1 MNFLR
6 KKTRPILRGLVA
18 AMSGVL
24 FASCSSVK
32 DVARDNAAA
41 QAHMLAQRLLVL
53 DSHLDVPH
61 RLMTR
66 MTDVSERTFS
76 TDFDYVRAREG
87 GLKVAF
93 CAVYTPQRFEA
104 SGGAREHALRQI
116 ALTEGLAQRW
126 PSKFSLVTTPRE
138 IRARLGGEHVMLA
151 LGMENGIPLEDDTAN
166 VRSFYD
172 RGIRYI
178 TLVHTRAN
186 RLADASFDTTRPW
199 NGLSPFGRDVIA
211 AMNRIGMMIDV
222 SHMSDSAFYQTVRL
236 SRAPVVATHSACRA
250 FTPGFERN
258 MSDAMIRALAASG
271 GVIQINFGSM
281 FLVDSLRRR
290 MDKAGAAINGYLR
303 EHSLHYLD
311 EEAMAYA
318 RRYRKEQGIPYATA
332 KDVARHIDHVVK
344 LVGIDHVGLGSDF
357 DGLGDDLPDDVKDV
371 SGYPAIIRELLL
383 LGYDDAAIAKVCG
396 ENFMRVWTR
405 VNDVAERDNGLETR

>member
-1 MNFLR
+1 MTPHPGSLR
-6 KKTRPILRGLVA
+6 WFVCIVVSA
-18 AMSGVL
+18 ACAVIFVSC
-24 FASCSSVK
+24 ASVQ
-32 DVARDNAAA
+32 DTARDTADAR
-41 QAHMLAQRLLVL
+41 AHVLADRLLVL
-53 DSHLDVPH
+53 DSHMDVPY

-66 MTDVSERTFS
+66 MVDISERTFT

-104 SGGAREHALRQI
+104 SGGSKDHALGQI

-126 PSKFSLVTTPRE
+126 PSKFAIVTSPAE
-138 IRARLGGEHVMLA
+138 IRARLGGDHVLLA

-166 VRSFYD
+166 VRFFYG

-199 NGLSPFGRDVIA
+199 NGLSPYGRDVVV
-211 AMNRIGMMIDV
+211 AMNRTGMMIDV

-236 SRAPVVATHSACRA
+236 SRAPVVATHSSCRA

-258 MSDAMIRALAASG
+258 MSDAMIRTLGVNG

-281 FLVDSLRRR
+281 FLVDSLRQR
-290 MDKAGAAINGYLR
+290 MDKAGSAINTYLR
-303 EHSLHYLD
+303 EHNLHYLD

-332 KDVARHIDHVVK
+332 RDIARHIDHVVK
-344 LVGIDHVGLGSDF
+344 IAGIDHVGLGSDF
-357 DGLGDDLPDDVKDV
+357 DGLGDDLPVDVKDV

-383 LGYDDAAIAKVCG
+383 LGYDDGAIAKVCG
-396 ENFMRVWTR
+396 ENFMRLWSDVR
-405 VNDVAERDNGLETR
+405 AVAEQNRGAGSH

>member
-1 MNFLR
+1 MIRLPEQVPGCVR
-6 KKTRPILRGLVA
+6 VLVPA
-18 AMSGVL
+18 ICAVL
-24 FASCSSVK
+24 FVSCASVR
-32 DVARDNAAA
+32 DTARDSADTR
-41 QAHMLAQRLLVL
+41 AHALAERLLIL
-53 DSHLDVPH
+53 DSHLDIPY
-61 RLMTR
+61 RLTTR
-66 MTDVSERTFS
+66 MVDVSERSYT

-104 SGGAREHALRQI
+104 SGGSKDHALGQI
-116 ALTEGLAQRW
+116 ALMEGLAQRW
-126 PSKFSLVTTPRE
+126 PSKFSLVAAPQD
-138 IRARLGGEHVMLA
+138 IRARLGSDHVMLA

-166 VRSFYD
+166 VRFFYD

-199 NGLSPFGRDVIA
+199 NGLSPYGRDVVA
-211 AMNRIGMMIDV
+211 AMNRTGMMIDV
-222 SHMSDSAFYQTVRL
+222 SHMSDSAFFQTVRV

-258 MSDAMIRALAASG
+258 MSDAMIRVLAANG
-271 GVIQINFGSM
+271 GVMQINFGSM
-281 FLVDSLRRR
+281 FLVDGLRSR
-290 MDKAGAAINGYLR
+290 MDSAGAVINAYLR

-318 RRYRKEQGIPYATA
+318 RRYRKEHGIPYATA
-332 KDVARHIDHVVK
+332 KDVARHIDHVVQ

-357 DGLGDDLPDDVKDV
+357 DGLGDDLPTEVKDV

-383 LGYDDAAIAKVCG
+383 LGYDDGAIAKVCG
-396 ENFMRVWTR
+396 ENFMRVWMA
-405 VNDVAERDNGLETR
+405 VNEVAGRDGRTGVR

>member
-1 MNFLR
+1 MTRQPDPLR
-6 KKTRPILRGLVA
+6 WFARILASAVCAVVFVSCASVQDA
-18 AMSGVL
+18 AREN
-24 FASCSSVK
+24 A
-32 DVARDNAAA
+32 DVR
-41 QAHMLAQRLLVL
+41 AHALAERLLVL
-53 DSHLDVPH
+53 DSHLDVPY

-66 MTDVSERTFS
+66 MADVSERTFT

-104 SGGAREHALRQI
+104 SGGSKDHALGQI

-126 PSKFSLVTTPRE
+126 PSKFAIVTSPGQ
-138 IRARLGGEHVMLA
+138 IRARLGGDHVLLA

-166 VRSFYD
+166 VRLFYD

-186 RLADASFDTTRPW
+186 HLADASFDTTRPW
-199 NGLSPFGRDVIA
+199 NGLSPYGRDVVA
-211 AMNRIGMMIDV
+211 AMNRTGMMIDV

-236 SRAPVVATHSACRA
+236 SHAPVVATHSSCRA

-258 MSDAMIRALAASG
+258 MSDAMIRALAVNG

-281 FLVDSLRRR
+281 FLVDSLRQR
-290 MDKAGAAINGYLR
+290 MDKAGEAINAYLR
-303 EHSLHYLD
+303 EHNLHYLD

-318 RRYRKEQGIPYATA
+318 RRFRKEQGIPYASA
-332 KDVARHIDHVVK
+332 RDIARHIDHVVR

-371 SGYPAIIRELLL
+371 SGYPAILRELLL
-383 LGYDDAAIAKVCG
+383 LGYDDSAIAKVCG
-396 ENFMRVWTR
+396 ENFMRVWAE
-405 VNDVAERDNGLETR
+405 VNAVAGRGRETESR